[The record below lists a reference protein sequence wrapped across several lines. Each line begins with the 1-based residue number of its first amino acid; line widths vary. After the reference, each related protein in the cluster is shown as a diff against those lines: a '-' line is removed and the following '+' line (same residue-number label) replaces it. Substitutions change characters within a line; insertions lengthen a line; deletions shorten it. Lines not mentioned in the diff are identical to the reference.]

1 VDGGKRINLI
11 ITLKCDK
18 EKHAESGLQFMLDVR
33 NPVFQHT
40 GQVNAVVHSLESK
53 VLQMIT

>member
-1 VDGGKRINLI
+1 
-11 ITLKCDK
+11 
-18 EKHAESGLQFMLDVR
+18 LQFMLDVR